1 MMHMTVKI
9 TDNIE
14 YMSSL
19 INHFAVYNL
28 FRAANDR
35 GPKFNN

>member
-1 MMHMTVKI
+1 MTVKI

-28 FRAANDR
+28 LWAVNNR
-35 GPKFNN
+35 PKI